1 MELGTHQS
9 QIDEVNG
16 HLNEILNQEVDGVH
30 DLVEES
36 EEEEVRG
43 YFFEEGPEND
53 YGAESSG
60 LSVNHGPGAGLSAAS
75 ASTGQSVGRTGCSGL
90 GSATVSAGVP
100 AGHRTGSG
108 PRCFG
113 CGDFGHRQAACPRV
127 AGSRK
132 YIWVTYKEVFDIV
145 LQIGNSIRSC
155 GVADRGRCEIYGA
168 NSPER
173 VLSMEA
179 CNAHELYCV
188 PLSDILGV
196 GAIAYFTCHAEST
209 LDFVGQKIIFDLPN
223 PFLGDIGEWQPE
235 GSLKFV
241 DFRRN
246 NFKHSGEE
254 YVEVENFEKVYDI
267 VSIWVYGNNWE
278 AFLVAI
284 INPTKQ
290 AVEQWEAQNF
300 LVAIINPNIQAVEQ
314 WAAQIGVSGDC
325 NALSY

>member
-1 MELGTHQS
+1 MSGRR
-9 QIDEVNG
+9 EV
-16 HLNEILNQEVDGVH
+16 VH
-30 DLVEES
+30 
-36 EEEEVRG
+36 G
-43 YFFEEGPEND
+43 M
-53 YGAESSG
+53 
-60 LSVNHGPGAGLSAAS
+60 PG
-75 ASTGQSVGRTGCSGL
+75 
-90 GSATVSAGVP
+90 
-100 AGHRTGSG
+100 
-108 PRCFG
+108 
-113 CGDFGHRQAACPRV
+113 
-127 AGSRK
+127 K
-132 YIWVTYKEVFDIV
+132 YIWVTYKEVSDIV
-145 LQIGNSIRSC
+145 LQIGNSICSC
-155 GVADRGRCEIYGA
+155 GVADKGRCEIYGA
-168 NSPER
+168 NSPEW

-188 PLSDILGV
+188 PLSDILGA

-241 DFRRN
+241 YFRRN

-267 VSIWVYGNNWE
+267 VSILVYGNNWE

-300 LVAIINPNIQAVEQ
+300 LVAIINPNIQAVEK

-325 NALSY
+325 NALFAFLGDFLWEGLGFRVF

>member
-1 MELGTHQS
+1 MFGRR
-9 QIDEVNG
+9 
-16 HLNEILNQEVDGVH
+16 EIVH
-30 DLVEES
+30 
-36 EEEEVRG
+36 G
-43 YFFEEGPEND
+43 K
-53 YGAESSG
+53 
-60 LSVNHGPGAGLSAAS
+60 PG
-75 ASTGQSVGRTGCSGL
+75 
-90 GSATVSAGVP
+90 
-100 AGHRTGSG
+100 
-108 PRCFG
+108 
-113 CGDFGHRQAACPRV
+113 
-127 AGSRK
+127 K
-132 YIWVTYKEVFDIV
+132 YIWVTYKEVSDIV

-173 VLSMEA
+173 VISMEA
-179 CNAHELYCV
+179 CNAHELYCA
-188 PLSDILGV
+188 PLFDILGA
-196 GAIAYFTCHAEST
+196 GA
-209 LDFVGQKIIFDLPN
+209 
-223 PFLGDIGEWQPE
+223 PE

-241 DFRRN
+241 DFRRT
-246 NFKHSGEE
+246 NFKHPGEE

-325 NALSY
+325 NALSRCTTGSDFGHQIQPQTASARPQLGASGERERPAAGDQKSHIGRASLGPKCMA